1 MGLRAALVDR
11 AYRIRKQPRS
21 KRVEGSTVFQ
31 SGESEAVR
39 ARLSITAAGERTEDG
54 RVLTEPQPTLIVY
67 KRDMVGQVM
76 DWKATDRIRVES
88 RELGTHE
95 FEVQGEPQPMR
106 KKRSVI
112 GWQIALRRTEEN
124 NVLGRR

>member
-11 AYRIRKQPRS
+11 AYRIRKEPRS
-21 KRVEGSTVFQ
+21 KRVEGSTVFV

-39 ARLSITAAGERTEDG
+39 ARLSVTAAGERTEDG

-67 KRDMVGQVM
+67 KRDLIGREL

-88 RELGTHE
+88 RELGNHE
-95 FEVQGEPQPMR
+95 FEVQGDPQPMR
-106 KKRSVI
+106 KKRSII
-112 GWQIALRRTEEN
+112 GWQITLRRTEEN